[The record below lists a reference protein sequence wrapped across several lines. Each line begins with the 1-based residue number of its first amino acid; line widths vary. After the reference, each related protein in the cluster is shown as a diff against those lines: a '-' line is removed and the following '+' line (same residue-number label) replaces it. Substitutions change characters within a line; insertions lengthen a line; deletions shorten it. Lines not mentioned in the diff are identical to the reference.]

1 MPRIAKGGIDTKRL
15 VAEIR
20 KLPVL
25 WDPSHEQYP
34 SGGIRKM
41 AWRKVSSI
49 LYNDFYL
56 MDVTKQKKLLKE
68 LKTKWSD
75 IRNRHRMRYESALRP
90 PTKVNKRES
99 VGIVHDSLNFLLPT
113 YPVNNEYPD
122 KTNLEHSGEN
132 NDPSPK
138 HYLVIEVQDE
148 LPEQGSRTEALNDT
162 EIVVND
168 TSQDATINST
178 VNDINFAVTKTK
190 INKEVFDNDLDIN
203 ETVIKHFAVT
213 KTKINK
219 EVFDNDLDINET
231 VIKQEITDDMK
242 SSVNKLSNTQQLNFL
257 CSQVSIS

>member
-1 MPRIAKGGIDTKRL
+1 M
-15 VAEIR
+15 
-20 KLPVL
+20 
-25 WDPSHEQYP
+25 
-34 SGGIRKM
+34 
-41 AWRKVSSI
+41 
-49 LYNDFYL
+49 
-56 MDVTKQKKLLKE
+56 KE

-132 NDPSPK
+132 NDPSPR

-148 LPEQGSRTEALNDT
+148 LPEQGSSKTTDELNNEDIDVAQTDITIGTEALNDT

-203 ETVIKHFAVT
+203 ETVIK
-213 KTKINK
+213 
-219 EVFDNDLDINET
+219 
-231 VIKQEITDDMK
+231 QEITDDVK
-242 SSVNKLSNTQQLNFL
+242 VGTSDIFQDNTESETFTSKHSNHLHDNDAFFAFLQSSVNKLSNTQQLNFRIEAL
-257 CSQVSIS
+257 VLLTSIESGSSTT